1 MMMGSAIV
9 STGFNLQ
16 ATKSGL
22 GLLVAMHNTPRLIQ
36 TGTPL
41 PTLYMCLHDVDT
53 HSAARRRIR

>member
-53 HSAARRRIR
+53 HSAA